1 MKMPKRWQS
10 NSNEPLQLS
19 LLFLNIISH
28 LKKKKTKKQGFL
40 AEMIGSIFGKGHAQ
54 NEPGTFGIRNQRSYQ
69 KLIGTLMGQSEQ

>member
-10 NSNEPLQLS
+10 NSNEPLATQPAVS
-19 LLFLNIISH
+19 KYYFPF
-28 LKKKKTKKQGFL
+28 KKKNKKQGFL